1 MEQKEQ
7 YKTLK
12 ALGIAFVGAGV
23 ALGGAHLVGWNNQ
36 VDVSKLATTAD
47 VKVISDSLNSSVS
60 ADNSL
65 LVAAADKILEEDKW
79 EATAEVLSLEEL
91 EDKDFKELKQWV
103 LDEYSEDFLESD
115 DYKDFEGFK
124 VVVKDK
130 EVTDSDSDD
139 EDADVEFELRVY
151 YEDKDGDS
159 VKRAVK
165 VLATVEDGE
174 VEDLK
179 FENLD

>member
-12 ALGIAFVGAGV
+12 ALSIAFVGAGV

-65 LVAAADKILEEDKW
+65 LVRGWEFRIMSSYYLVCILC
-79 EATAEVLSLEEL
+79 
-91 EDKDFKELKQWV
+91 
-103 LDEYSEDFLESD
+103 
-115 DYKDFEGFK
+115 
-124 VVVKDK
+124 
-130 EVTDSDSDD
+130 
-139 EDADVEFELRVY
+139 
-151 YEDKDGDS
+151 
-159 VKRAVK
+159 
-165 VLATVEDGE
+165 
-174 VEDLK
+174 
-179 FENLD
+179 